1 MKTKMV
7 YADCSGGAVIEVV
20 STYFTRSA
28 TKETVRT
35 KCVLARV
42 VIDREYDQ
50 PNKYIEEALKIFKLF
65 QNLYSNHEDQ
75 DVGIFLT
82 VEDYCVN
89 L

>member
-1 MKTKMV
+1 MV

-35 KCVLARV
+35 DCVLARV
-42 VIDREYDQ
+42 VIDKDYSQ
-50 PNKYIEEALKIFKLF
+50 PSKHIEEGLKIFKQF
-65 QNLYSNHEDQ
+65 QDLYSNHEDG
-75 DVGIFLT
+75 DVTVSLT
-82 VEDYCVN
+82 VEEYCVN